1 MEILLWLIPIS
12 LILLG
17 LAAIM
22 LIWAVNHKQFDNLD
36 ARALDLFE
44 IDNEKD
50 KGSNPCDR

>member
-17 LAAIM
+17 LAATT
-22 LIWAVNHKQFDNLD
+22 LIWAVNHKQFDDLD

-50 KGSNPCDR
+50 KGSN